1 MMLFLGAGASK
12 PFAIETMKEMN
23 EEFENSTDLTKE
35 ERELYSDIKNT
46 LGSNDLEDV
55 LTVLND
61 LTRFSIDSSIRY
73 FGFKF
78 DFFFDKFN
86 KALLELKVVFRELER
101 KKVGVVGVGG
111 AGLNTIDELQ
121 EIKIE
126 DIEIIAINTDSEHLN
141 LIRGADK
148 KILIGES
155 LTRGLGAKGSPE
167 VGEKA
172 ALLSEDKIKEALEDK
187 DFVFIVAGLGGGTGS
202 GASPIIARIAKEE
215 GAFVVCLVTLPFKVE
230 GNRRVRAKEW
240 LKQLKKEAD
249 RVVTLDNEML
259 LEDVPKLFVNK
270 AFSVINQLIAINIK
284 GTFEMIKDSEP
295 IIAKKWEWGTQKI
308 REIVKHAEA
317 ERKYLPDTNLSKKLK
332 SKIIGFIKENCIIK
346 EDKRENIA
354 EIYDNLFKIIGT
366 HCSPPIDI
374 FTTNYDL
381 VIEEYIENKKHI
393 VYCDGFNCHSE
404 ISGKAYFCDED
415 DDPLIWSTIWNAEK
429 YDKATE
435 FANELRNSLNSNY
448 NSFETIRFFKLH
460 GSIDQYI
467 QGDEIVKKDIL
478 FPTKTVNGKELL
490 ESMIYPMREKE
501 VYKDPFFELFT
512 RLKTSLTAEKICI
525 VIGYSFGDEHIR
537 NIFFDA
543 VKRNPKVMILYGDKN
558 PDEVIKNLEP
568 IKDNIIPIEGE
579 FGAED
584 FFERLKEEFEKWK
597 NNN

>member
-1 MMLFLGAGASK
+1 MMLLLGAGASK
-12 PFAIETMKEMN
+12 PFGIKTMEEMN

-61 LTRFSIDSSIRY
+61 LTRLPIDPSIRY

-86 KALLELKVVFRELER
+86 KALLELKEVFRELER

-141 LIRGADK
+141 SIRGADK

-259 LEDVPKLFVNK
+259 LEDVPNLPVNK

-332 SKIIGFIKENCIIK
+332 SKIIWFIKENCIIK

-354 EIYDNLFKIIGT
+354 ELYDNLFKIIGT

-381 VIEEYIENKKHI
+381 VIEEYIENKKPL

-404 ISGKAYFCDED
+404 ISGKAYLCDED
-415 DDPLIWSTIWNAEK
+415 DDPFIWSTIWNAEK
-429 YDKATE
+429 YDKATK
-435 FANELRNSLNSNY
+435 FANELRNSRNSNY

-512 RLKTSLTAEKICI
+512 RLKTSLIAEKICI

-543 VKRNPKVMILYGDKN
+543 VKRNPKVKILLGNKK
-558 PDEVIKNLEP
+558 PDEVMKNLEP
-568 IKDNIIPIEGE
+568 IKDNIIPIEGK
-579 FGAED
+579 FGKES
-584 FFERLKEEFEKWK
+584 FFERLKEELEKCK
-597 NNN
+597 NNS

>member
-46 LGSNDLEDV
+46 LGSNNLEDV

-61 LTRFSIDSSIRY
+61 LTRLPIDPSIRY

-86 KALLELKVVFRELER
+86 KALLELKEVFRELER

-126 DIEIIAINTDSEHLN
+126 DIEIIAINTDSGHLN
-141 LIRGADK
+141 SIRGADK

-155 LTRGLGAKGSPE
+155 LTSGLGAKGSPE

-215 GAFVVCLVTLPFKVE
+215 GAFVVCLVTLPFKAE
-230 GNRRVRAKEW
+230 KSRRVRAKEW
-240 LKQLKKEAD
+240 LKQLRKEAD
-249 RVVTLDNEML
+249 RVVTFDNEML
-259 LEDVPKLFVNK
+259 FEDVPNLLVNK
-270 AFSVINQLIAINIK
+270 AFSVTSQLMAINIK
-284 GTFEMIKDSEP
+284 GTFEMTKDSQP
-295 IIAKKWEWGTQKI
+295 SIAKKREWFTQKI
-308 REIVKHAEA
+308 REIVNHAEA
-317 ERKYLPDTNLSKKLK
+317 ERNYLPDTNLSKKLK
-332 SKIIGFIKENCIIK
+332 SKIIWFIKENCIIK

-354 EIYDNLFKIIGT
+354 ELYDNLFKIIGT

-374 FTTNYDL
+374 FTTNYGL

-404 ISGKAYFCDED
+404 ISEKAYLCDED
-415 DDPLIWSTIWNAEK
+415 DDPFIWSTIWNAEK

-435 FANELRNSLNSNY
+435 FANELRNSRNSNY

-512 RLKTSLTAEKICI
+512 CLKSSLISEKICI

-537 NIFFDA
+537 NIFFDS
-543 VKRNPKVMILYGDKN
+543 VKRNQEIKILFGNRN
-558 PDEVIKNLEP
+558 PDEGIENLEQ
-568 IKDNIIPIEGE
+568 IKDNIIPIKGE
-579 FGAED
+579 FGEED
-584 FFERLKEEFEKWK
+584 FFERLKEELEKCK
-597 NNN
+597 NNS